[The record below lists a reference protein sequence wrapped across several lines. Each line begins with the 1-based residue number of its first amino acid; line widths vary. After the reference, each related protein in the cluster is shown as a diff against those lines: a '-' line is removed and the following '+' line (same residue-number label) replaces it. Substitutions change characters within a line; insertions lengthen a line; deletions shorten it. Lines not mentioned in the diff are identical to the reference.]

1 MVWDKV
7 GSGRFDGGNSY
18 VIERHVVSFPA
29 PSVGPIPIRLK
40 SYRWQLV
47 RPDGTATTQARA
59 KTRAEVE
66 ASIRAFRG
74 GR

>member
-1 MVWDKV
+1 M
-7 GSGRFDGGNSY
+7 
-18 VIERHVVSFPA
+18 
-29 PSVGPIPIRLK
+29 K
-40 SYRWQLV
+40 SYPWRLV
-47 RPDGTATTQARA
+47 RPDGTALTQARA